1 MNCPNC
7 GKDVGLGRKTCPQC
21 GFPIG
26 LSSQLGSSIPQQVE
40 PVEEHATQPSPRTGG
55 QPKALVGIVAG
66 LIIVSIAIGVF
77 FFISQSLQ
85 NNSSDNQSF
94 TGQNIPPVS
103 NMTITFSDI
112 TISGNNTGQP
122 GRSYTEICQVIY
134 QHSTEFNEI
143 YNQELMDDP
152 TLKARFQ
159 VSFNINNNGTVS
171 EVNVTGLDKNSPQLE
186 TKIKANIH
194 QWQFAPAKGGH
205 TSVAFV
211 LAFSSNG

>member
-55 QPKALVGIVAG
+55 QPKVMGSIIVGIAIT
-66 LIIVSIAIGVF
+66 LLAIGVF

-94 TGQNIPPVS
+94 TGQNIPLVS

-134 QHSTEFNEI
+134 QHSTEFNDI
-143 YNQELMDDP
+143 YGEVLMNDP
-152 TLKARFQ
+152 KLKTKFQ
-159 VSFNINNNGTVS
+159 VSFNINNNGMVS
-171 EVNVTGLDKNSPQLE
+171 EVNVTSLDRNSPQLE
-186 TKIKANIH
+186 TKIKANIYN
-194 QWQFAPAKGGH
+194 WQFAPAKGGH